1 MSSFY
6 FDIMKDRLYTFSK
19 SSVERRATQ
28 TVLHRINS
36 VLVRLLAPVLVYT
49 SEEVWAEINQ
59 DDSSVHLSEWPVT
72 NEQYTDNALNDKWEK
87 IIKVKTDVARELE
100 AMRAAKQIGSSLEAA
115 VDLYTEDAELLDLL
129 KEYESDLAMIFIV
142 SDVTISSEPLDSANN
157 GEIFE
162 SLSIQASV
170 ADSNKC
176 DRCWNYRK
184 EVGKIE
190 KYPTL
195 CNRCAEVIE
204 EVEAQ
209 A

>member
-1 MSSFY
+1 
-6 FDIMKDRLYTFSK
+6 
-19 SSVERRATQ
+19 
-28 TVLHRINS
+28 
-36 VLVRLLAPVLVYT
+36 
-49 SEEVWAEINQ
+49 
-59 DDSSVHLSEWPVT
+59 
-72 NEQYTDNALNDKWEK
+72 
-87 IIKVKTDVARELE
+87 
-100 AMRAAKQIGSSLEAA
+100 MRAAKQIGSSLEAA

-129 KEYESDLAMIFIV
+129 KEYETDLPMIFIV
-142 SDVTISSEPLDSANN
+142 SDVSVSNEPLASSNK

-162 SLSIQASV
+162 KLSIKARV

-204 EVEAQ
+204 EVESQ

>member
-1 MSSFY
+1 
-6 FDIMKDRLYTFSK
+6 
-19 SSVERRATQ
+19 
-28 TVLHRINS
+28 
-36 VLVRLLAPVLVYT
+36 
-49 SEEVWAEINQ
+49 
-59 DDSSVHLSEWPVT
+59 
-72 NEQYTDNALNDKWEK
+72 
-87 IIKVKTDVARELE
+87 
-100 AMRAAKQIGSSLEAA
+100 
-115 VDLYTEDAELLDLL
+115 
-129 KEYESDLAMIFIV
+129 MIFIV
-142 SDVTISSEPLDSANN
+142 SDVNISNEPLDSANN

-162 SLSIQASV
+162 KLSIKTSV

-204 EVEAQ
+204 EVGSQ

>member
-1 MSSFY
+1 
-6 FDIMKDRLYTFSK
+6 
-19 SSVERRATQ
+19 
-28 TVLHRINS
+28 
-36 VLVRLLAPVLVYT
+36 
-49 SEEVWAEINQ
+49 
-59 DDSSVHLSEWPVT
+59 
-72 NEQYTDNALNDKWEK
+72 WEK

-115 VDLYTEDAELLDLL
+115 VDLYTEDAELLGLL
-129 KEYESDLAMIFIV
+129 KEYENDLAMIFIV
-142 SDVTISSEPLDSANN
+142 SDVTISNEPLDSANS

-162 SLSIQASV
+162 KLSIKARV

-204 EVEAQ
+204 EVESQ
-209 A
+209 T